1 MVSTLDSLVEQA
13 IELPVALREIMV
25 HRLMVSM
32 DEDYEPEVDPDIK
45 AAWDIELRRRM
56 ADFESGK
63 DQGIPAEEV
72 FAEMRKKY
80 PDVWE

>member
-1 MVSTLDSLVEQA
+1 MASTLDSLVEQV
-13 IELPVALREIMV
+13 IELPIALREIVV

-32 DEDYEPEVDPDIK
+32 DEDYEPEMDPDIE
-45 AAWDIELRRRM
+45 AAWNVEIQRRR

-63 DQGIPAEEV
+63 DKGIPAEEV
-72 FAEMRKKY
+72 FAQLRKEY